1 MNRILVAGSFIIVL
15 CIALF
20 LGSRINAQ
28 EKKESENLYVLADDL
43 KFKNGVEF
51 MKLKM
56 YHKAAE
62 TFNEYLEIY
71 PHGIHR
77 ADAYRYLAELFAA
90 KMEYLKAIEKYRALY
105 EEFGN
110 TEAGIEAYFNIG
122 LCYQKMGYDKEAA
135 EVLNDLIQNHGDSPY
150 AREAKTLLD
159 VQSMLSEDRNQ

>member
-1 MNRILVAGSFIIVL
+1 MNRMLIEGSLIILI

-20 LGSRINAQ
+20 TGSQVNAQ

-71 PHGIHR
+71 PNGIHR
-77 ADAYRYLAELFAA
+77 ADAYRHLAELFMA
-90 KMEYLKAIEKYRALY
+90 KMEYHKAIEKYRALY

-150 AREAKTLLD
+150 ARQARTLLD
-159 VQSMLSEDRNQ
+159 VQSMLSNDRSQ